1 MIVAEAADF
10 GNNKGVSRAE
20 DRQAVLNLAD
30 DLRGEN
36 AQVATRGGGDVT
48 TGEDETATA
57 KGPGGGS
64 GPSAEF
70 FGEGVDLGR
79 IVSGIRRTKEGQ
91 GRRNGSGER
100 GDLTLGQRAPTAG
113 GDDDGGAG
121 NLDWRG
127 WRRTRARSGTGEGD
141 GESR

>member
-1 MIVAEAADF
+1 MIVAEAAGF
-10 GNNKGVSRAE
+10 GNNKCVSGEE
-20 DRQAVLNLAD
+20 DGQAVLNFAH

-57 KGPGGGS
+57 EGTGTGGGTS
-64 GPSAEF
+64 PEV
-70 FGEGVDLGR
+70 FGDGVGLGR
-79 IVSGIRRTKEGQ
+79 IVSGIRRAKEGQ
-91 GRRNGSGER
+91 ARRNGGGER
-100 GDLTLGQRAPTAG
+100 GDLTLRQCAATAG
-113 GDDDGGAG
+113 SNDNGSAG

-127 WRRTRARSGTGEGD
+127 WRRMRARSGTSEGD